1 MRPRPTPEPQRPTT
15 VPFARTTQ
23 EPEALPTL
31 VELAPTSIPTVAPV
45 EAEHIVPTAVPLP
58 TRPAVR
64 EGALLAFEEVDSP
77 PRIATIV
84 KPIYPPLAL
93 KARIGGIVVLRVLV
107 SEKGAPLDVQVIRG
121 APGGLDDA
129 AASAVRRWKFTPAT
143 KAGVAVRTWMTVP
156 IPFEP

>member
-1 MRPRPTPEPQRPTT
+1 
-15 VPFARTTQ
+15 V
-23 EPEALPTL
+23 
-31 VELAPTSIPTVAPV
+31 
-45 EAEHIVPTAVPLP
+45 
-58 TRPAVR
+58 
-64 EGALLAFEEVDSP
+64 AFEEVDSP